1 MDITTY
7 VSALVALF
15 VIIDPIGMA
24 LIFHSLV
31 DKDASR
37 SKVAVK
43 ACLISAVLL
52 ILFGNFGEQLL
63 ARLAISIDAFKVSGG
78 IFLFYTAFRMV
89 TSSLKFEKGVTEGDV
104 SVFPLS
110 IPLLAGPGSLTV
122 CILLFS
128 SAASASAKLSVVG
141 AVLTIYLLTCI
152 LMLMSKNV
160 KRVVGVTGDEVLK
173 RFLGMLLGALAVQFI
188 MDGCLSFLSL

>member
-1 MDITTY
+1 MDFTLYIG
-7 VSALVALF
+7 ALVALF

-31 DKDASR
+31 GDHQNRRA
-37 SKVAVK
+37 VAVK
-43 ACLISAVLL
+43 ACLISSILL
-52 ILFGNFGEQLL
+52 ILFGNFGEMLL
-63 ARLAISIDAFKVSGG
+63 SKLAISIDAFKISGG

-89 TSSLKFEKGVTEGDV
+89 TSRLTFDDSHRDGDA

-128 SAASASAKLSVVG
+128 DTSSNHGLIAISLAI
-141 AVLTIYLLTCI
+141 LTIFILTCS
-152 LMLMSKNV
+152 LMIFSRNV
-160 KRVVGVTGDEVLK
+160 KRLVGITGDEVLK
-173 RFLGMLLGALAVQFI
+173 RFLGMLLGALAIQFI
-188 MDGCLSFLSL
+188 LDGISSFA

>member
-1 MDITTY
+1 MDIAVF

-31 DKDASR
+31 PSDKEVRRRTIAF
-37 SKVAVK
+37 K
-43 ACLISAVLL
+43 ACAISTILL
-52 ILFGNFGEQLL
+52 ILFGNYGEDLL
-63 ARLAISIDAFKVSGG
+63 ARLSISIQAFKISGG
-78 IFLFYTAFRMV
+78 ILLFYTAFKMI
-89 TSSLKFEKGVTEGDV
+89 TSSLKFDVGVSKGDI

-128 SAASASAKLSVVG
+128 GVDGFAQQLSVLA
-141 AVLTIYLLTCI
+141 AVVCICCLTFL
-152 LMLMSKNV
+152 LMLFSTHV
-160 KRVVGVTGDEVLK
+160 KKLVGSTGDEVLK
-173 RFLGMLLGALAVQFI
+173 RFLGMLLAALAIQFI
-188 MDGCLSFLSL
+188 IDGLAAL